1 MSMSP
6 TKRATASS
14 RRTPDY
20 SRTSTQATAA
30 MPGAVK
36 VPTLVPGKQ
45 VLNANE
51 AISIAAEPM
60 TQVRRVR
67 DGACRGCFRQRW
79 SQLWLRC
86 GFVCVVCI
94 AGGSE

>member
-20 SRTSTQATAA
+20 SRTGKQATAT

-51 AISIAAEPM
+51 AISISAEPM
-60 TQVRRVR
+60 TQVRP
-67 DGACRGCFRQRW
+67 GLPSQKQNPKKHCRML
-79 SQLWLRC
+79 SAATVVVE
-86 GFVCVVCI
+86 VCVCVCV
-94 AGGSE
+94 